1 MFFKNILC
9 SPYLLIYET
18 EKGDADLHAQVVQ
31 AKDGRLQQQKAGDE
45 EEAEP
50 QSQEVSLAPLRSV
63 EGIEGSYDATQ
74 KLRLHCLGGLLSQ
87 SGK

>member
-1 MFFKNILC
+1 M
-9 SPYLLIYET
+9 
-18 EKGDADLHAQVVQ
+18 VQ
-31 AKDGRLQQQKAGDE
+31 AKDGRLQQEKAGSE

-63 EGIEGSYDATQ
+63 EGVKGGNDTTQ
-74 KLRLHCLGGLLSQ
+74 KLRLHSLGSLLSQ